1 MTHVTEVAGATER
14 ADRFAAAKAVAD
26 ATLYEGYVLY
36 PYRASAVKNQMRW
49 QFGVLAPRAW
59 AEADGSERW
68 TSRTE
73 CLVVAGAAPR
83 LTVRVRFLQILHRTI
98 EAATEGGGFAPVTG
112 LEVGTTRW
120 VPWDEAVER
129 VVDVAPVALAPVG
142 DVGHRQPFTFEAG
155 ASFETIVTPDG
166 DVAGR
171 VVRRWET
178 LTGTVLVDATAA
190 RGPLPLARVAVAVEN
205 DARWAGRGATRDE
218 ALARSLIGVH
228 TLLGLDDGGF
238 VSLLDPPEGT
248 EEAAA
253 ECHNVGTFPVLVA
266 DPSGGPD
273 VVLSSPITLYD
284 HPEVAPES
292 QGDLYDSTEIDE
304 ILALR
309 VLTLT
314 DDEKAE
320 ARGTDARSAAIVDR
334 CDDMTE
340 DGWAQLHG
348 TMRDVRATERVE
360 PSGGDAP
367 WWDPAVD
374 AEVDPWSDS
383 IRIAGTLVAKGSAV
397 VLRPNRRSDAQDLFL
412 DGLSAT
418 VAGIFHDVDGTQ
430 QVAVTVDDD
439 PATEALSWQGRYLFF
454 FPDEIEPAS

>member
-1 MTHVTEVAGATER
+1 MTHATEVAGATER

-73 CLVVAGAAPR
+73 CLVVAGAALR

-142 DVGHRQPFTFEAG
+142 DVGHGQPFTVEAG

-190 RGPLPLARVAVAVEN
+190 RGPLPLARVAVVVEN
-205 DARWAGRGATRDE
+205 DARWAGRGRRATRPWLVRSS
-218 ALARSLIGVH
+218 ASTRCSASTTGSSCRSSTPRRGPRRRPPGATTSARSRCWSPIR
-228 TLLGLDDGGF
+228 
-238 VSLLDPPEGT
+238 P
-248 EEAAA
+248 A
-253 ECHNVGTFPVLVA
+253 
-266 DPSGGPD
+266 GPTSSSRPRSRSTTIPRWPRRARATCTTRRRSTR
-273 VVLSSPITLYD
+273 SSP
-284 HPEVAPES
+284 
-292 QGDLYDSTEIDE
+292 
-304 ILALR
+304 
-309 VLTLT
+309 
-314 DDEKAE
+314 
-320 ARGTDARSAAIVDR
+320 
-334 CDDMTE
+334 C
-340 DGWAQLHG
+340 
-348 TMRDVRATERVE
+348 
-360 PSGGDAP
+360 
-367 WWDPAVD
+367 
-374 AEVDPWSDS
+374 
-383 IRIAGTLVAKGSAV
+383 GSS
-397 VLRPNRRSDAQDLFL
+397 P
-412 DGLSAT
+412 
-418 VAGIFHDVDGTQ
+418 
-430 QVAVTVDDD
+430 
-439 PATEALSWQGRYLFF
+439 
-454 FPDEIEPAS
+454 